1 MLTTIPLIFGMRGPQ
16 LIFILVVI
24 LLIFGASRLPK
35 IMRNMGRGVHQFK
48 QGLEDAKEEMNKPIR
63 RADDRYRDDR
73 DRRADDRYRDDRDRR
88 ADDCYRDERDRRD
101 DDRRDDDR
109 YRDDRYRRD
118 DDRYRDDRDR
128 RDGYRDRYTDK
139 D

>member
-109 YRDDRYRRD
+109 YRDDR
-118 DDRYRDDRDR
+118 DR

>member
-88 ADDCYRDERDRRD
+88 ANDRYRDDRDRRD
-101 DDRRDDDR
+101 DDRRDDD
-109 YRDDRYRRD
+109 RRD

>member
-1 MLTTIPLIFGMRGPQ
+1 MLTTIPLFFGMRGPQ

-73 DRRADDRYRDDRDRR
+73 YRDDRDRR
-88 ADDCYRDERDRRD
+88 ADD
-101 DDRRDDDR
+101 R
-109 YRDDRYRRD
+109 YRD
-118 DDRYRDDRDR
+118 DDRDR

>member
-88 ADDCYRDERDRRD
+88 ANDRYRDDRDRRD
-101 DDRRDDDR
+101 DD
-109 YRDDRYRRD
+109 RRD

>member
-1 MLTTIPLIFGMRGPQ
+1 MRGPQ

-109 YRDDRYRRD
+109 YRRD

>member
-1 MLTTIPLIFGMRGPQ
+1 MRGHQ

-73 DRRADDRYRDDRDRR
+73 DRRADDRYH
-88 ADDCYRDERDRRD
+88 DERDRRD

-109 YRDDRYRRD
+109 YRDDRDRRD

>member
-88 ADDCYRDERDRRD
+88 ADDRYHDERDRRD

-109 YRDDRYRRD
+109 YRDDRDRRD

>member
-109 YRDDRYRRD
+109 YRRD

>member
-1 MLTTIPLIFGMRGPQ
+1 MLTTIPLIFGMRGHQ

-73 DRRADDRYRDDRDRR
+73 DRRADDRYH
-88 ADDCYRDERDRRD
+88 DERDRRD

-109 YRDDRYRRD
+109 YRDDRDRRD

>member
-1 MLTTIPLIFGMRGPQ
+1 MLTTIPLIFGLRGPQ

-63 RADDRYRDDR
+63 RADDRYRADR
-73 DRRADDRYRDDRDRR
+73 DRRADDRYH
-88 ADDCYRDERDRRD
+88 DERDRRD

-109 YRDDRYRRD
+109 YRDDRDRRD

>member
-1 MLTTIPLIFGMRGPQ
+1 MLTTIPLFFGMRGAQ
-16 LIFILVVI
+16 LIFIIVVI

-63 RADDRYRDDR
+63 RAGDSDDRDSRNDDR
-73 DRRADDRYRDDRDRR
+73 DRRD
-88 ADDCYRDERDRRD
+88 
-101 DDRRDDDR
+101 
-109 YRDDRYRRD
+109 DDRYRRD
-118 DDRYRDDRDR
+118 DDRYRREDDRA
-128 RDGYRDRYTDK
+128 GYRDRYTDK

>member
-1 MLTTIPLIFGMRGPQ
+1 MRGPQ

-88 ADDCYRDERDRRD
+88 ADDRYHDERDRRD

-109 YRDDRYRRD
+109 YRDDRDRRD

>member
-1 MLTTIPLIFGMRGPQ
+1 MRGPQ

>member
-88 ADDCYRDERDRRD
+88 ADDRYHDERDRRD
-101 DDRRDDDR
+101 DDHYRDRRDDDH
-109 YRDDRYRRD
+109 YRDE
-118 DDRYRDDRDR
+118 RDR

>member
-73 DRRADDRYRDDRDRR
+73 DRRADDRYH
-88 ADDCYRDERDRRD
+88 DERDRRD

-109 YRDDRYRRD
+109 YRDDRDRRD

>member
-1 MLTTIPLIFGMRGPQ
+1 MRGAQ
-16 LIFILVVI
+16 LVFIIVVI
-24 LLIFGASRLPK
+24 LLIFGAARLPK

-63 RADDRYRDDR
+63 RAGDRYRDDRDRYRDDR
-73 DRRADDRYRDDRDRR
+73 DRREDDRYRDDRD
-88 ADDCYRDERDRRD
+88 
-101 DDRRDDDR
+101 
-109 YRDDRYRRD
+109 RRD

-128 RDGYRDRYTDK
+128 RDDDRDRYRDRYTDK